1 MPHRRPANKLAR
13 RPTLRAET
21 ISAYYLVRL
30 YADPDADQDLVRD
43 AEDVIER
50 SGHIS
55 ADPETE
61 DKMDELY
68 RAATNTLEKV
78 VDAASERLRD

>member
-1 MPHRRPANKLAR
+1 M
-13 RPTLRAET
+13 
-21 ISAYYLVRL
+21 RL

-43 AEDVIER
+43 AEDVIEL

-61 DKMDELY
+61 NEMDGFT
-68 RAATNTLEKV
+68 RAATNALEKV
-78 VDAASERLRD
+78 VDAASGRLRATSPCRSRTAELGWLSTETTE